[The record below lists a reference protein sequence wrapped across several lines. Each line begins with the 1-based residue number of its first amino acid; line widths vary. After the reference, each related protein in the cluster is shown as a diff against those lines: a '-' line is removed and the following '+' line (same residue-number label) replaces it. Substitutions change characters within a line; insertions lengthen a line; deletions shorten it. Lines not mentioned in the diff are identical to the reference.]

1 MATKDPKS
9 ARDPDPD
16 AAGNDDQEPT
26 VSLGDLD
33 ALRTGE
39 ADARVQETVAGD
51 ARLQQQLDEVTSL
64 AAELQDALAV
74 APSEIPA
81 QVDTAI
87 RDAISVSAFS
97 RSRGPR
103 VIWLRWAASAAAVL
117 AAGLLVWLVVPDED
131 TTQPTA
137 DGLKQAAVPVAEE
150 AGQAKS
156 SSDAPVASKPPRVT
170 PAGVMSAG
178 VTPSRVTSP
187 LDVDRSGRVD
197 IVDAYLVARRL
208 KSMQAP
214 DPKWDFNGD
223 GRIDGADVDF
233 IATRAVRLGPPQK
246 AQGRTGTEMKIH
258 LAAVFLAANL
268 WEAH

>member
-1 MATKDPKS
+1 MATKDPKN

-16 AAGNDDQEPT
+16 AAGNDAQEPT
-26 VSLGDLD
+26 IGLGDLD

-51 ARLQQQLDEVTSL
+51 AQLQQQLDEVTSL
-64 AAELQDALAV
+64 AAELQDAV

-81 QVDTAI
+81 PVDQAI
-87 RDAISVSAFS
+87 RDAISASVSAS
-97 RSRGPR
+97 LHSRGPR

-117 AAGLLVWLVVPDED
+117 AAGLLVWLVLPDED

-137 DGLKQAAVPVAEE
+137 GGLEQAAAPVAEKAE
-150 AGQAKS
+150 KAGQAEQATS
-156 SSDAPVASKPPRVT
+156 SSDATVASAPPRV
-170 PAGVMSAG
+170 VKSS
-178 VTPSRVTSP
+178 SRVTSP

-246 AQGRTGTEMKIH
+246 AQGRTGAGMNMH
-258 LAAVFLAANL
+258 LAAVFFAADL
-268 WEAH
+268 WETH

>member
-1 MATKDPKS
+1 MATKDQQN
-9 ARDPDPD
+9 ARDPD
-16 AAGNDDQEPT
+16 AAGNDAQEPT
-26 VSLGDLD
+26 IGLGDLD

-51 ARLQQQLDEVTSL
+51 AQLQQELDEVTSL

-74 APSEIPA
+74 VPSEIPA

-87 RDAISVSAFS
+87 RDAISASASASLHS
-97 RSRGPR
+97 RRPR

-137 DGLKQAAVPVAEE
+137 DGLEQAAAVIAGKAEK
-150 AGQAKS
+150 AGKTGQATS
-156 SSDAPVASKPPRVT
+156 SGDATVASAPPRV
-170 PAGVMSAG
+170 V
-178 VTPSRVTSP
+178 RVTSP

-246 AQGRTGTEMKIH
+246 AQGRTGAGMNMH
-258 LAAVFLAANL
+258 LAAVFFAADL
-268 WEAH
+268 WETH

>member
-1 MATKDPKS
+1 MATKDPKN
-9 ARDPDPD
+9 ARDAESP
-16 AAGNDDQEPT
+16 EPII
-26 VSLGDLD
+26 SLGDLD

-87 RDAISVSAFS
+87 RDAISASASAFS

-103 VIWLRWAASAAAVL
+103 MIWLRWAASAAAVL
-117 AAGLLVWLVVPDED
+117 AAGLLVWLVLPDED

-137 DGLKQAAVPVAEE
+137 GGLEQAAAPVAEKAE
-150 AGQAKS
+150 KAGQAEQATS
-156 SSDAPVASKPPRVT
+156 SSDATVASAPPRV
-170 PAGVMSAG
+170 VKSS
-178 VTPSRVTSP
+178 SRVTSP

-246 AQGRTGTEMKIH
+246 AQGRTGAGMNMH
-258 LAAVFLAANL
+258 LAAVFFAADL
-268 WEAH
+268 WETH